1 MNEDELSRLKEF
13 RQLKKQIQGSERH
26 LIVGIDVAKDR
37 HHAFVGTATGR
48 TLVKKLIF
56 ANTSV
61 GFAELLA
68 RVEGYERRAV
78 CRKSSLAWNPRA
90 ITINPWGGT

>member
-1 MNEDELSRLKEF
+1 MNETELNRVKEF
-13 RQLKKQIQGSERH
+13 RQLKKRIQGSDTH

-37 HHAFVGTATGR
+37 HHAFLGTATGR

-68 RVEGYERRAV
+68 RVEAVRAQSGLSEV
-78 CRKSSLAWNPRA
+78 VFGLEPTSSQRPPA
-90 ITINPWGGT
+90 